1 MWLQNVTSKPMT
13 TTYKIL
19 TAVFLNIIFG
29 CNNNPD
35 RKKTMT
41 TESIQDCK
49 PYFMFVKVEHY
60 FLKIDEDKIWEME
73 EKANKTEKENR
84 QLELLI
90 QYTPDKLSDTIF
102 VKDLEKIDFVKTEIK
117 ADKFEQLNKIF
128 CERKHKE
135 AYAMACI
142 AIYRDILVFKKDNKI
157 IGTAKIC
164 FECDQNVITG
174 TTLNTSEFGQSGDY
188 GKLYKILH

>member
-1 MWLQNVTSKPMT
+1 MT

-19 TAVFLNIIFG
+19 TVVFLIILFG
-29 CNNNPD
+29 CNNNSVS
-35 RKKTMT
+35 KKTET
-41 TESIQDCK
+41 TESNLDCK
-49 PYFMFVKVEHY
+49 PYFEFDQVEHY

-73 EKANKTEKENR
+73 EKKNRTEKENK

-90 QYTPDKLSDTIF
+90 QHTPDKLSDTIF
-102 VKDLEKIDFVKTEIK
+102 IKDLEKIDFVKSEIQT
-117 ADKFEQLNKIF
+117 DKFEQLNGIF

-135 AYAMACI
+135 SYAMACI

-164 FECDQNVITG
+164 FECDQSVITG
-174 TTLNTSEFGQSGDY
+174 TTLNTSEFGQTGDY

>member
-1 MWLQNVTSKPMT
+1 MT

-19 TAVFLNIIFG
+19 TVLSLMTIFG

-35 RKKTMT
+35 KKKSVS
-41 TESIQDCK
+41 TEPHEDCK
-49 PYFMFVKVEHY
+49 PYFQYDKVEHY
-60 FLKIDEDKIWEME
+60 FLDIDEEKIWVIE
-73 EKANKTEKENR
+73 EKESKTDKEIK

-102 VKDLEKIDFVKTEIK
+102 IKDLEKIDFVKTEIQ
-117 ADKFEQLNKIF
+117 ADKFEQLDKIF
-128 CERKHKE
+128 CERKHKNLIT
-135 AYAMACI
+135 MPCI
-142 AIYRDILVFKKDNKI
+142 AYYRDILVFKKENKI
-157 IGTAKIC
+157 IGIAKIC
-164 FECDQNVITG
+164 FDCDQSVITG